1 MNIGFVKV
9 NYSEF
14 GLEAG
19 QEFLERKIQRSRQ
32 GLTTCKVTD
41 VDTLQ
46 ELIAGWEIQLKYL
59 FRNVDKN

>member
-19 QEFLERKIQRSRQ
+19 QEFLERKIRLCRQ
-32 GLTTCKVTD
+32 GLTTCKATD
-41 VDTLQ
+41 AETLK
-46 ELIAGWEIQLKYL
+46 ELIADWEIQLKYL
-59 FRNVDKN
+59 FRNVDNN